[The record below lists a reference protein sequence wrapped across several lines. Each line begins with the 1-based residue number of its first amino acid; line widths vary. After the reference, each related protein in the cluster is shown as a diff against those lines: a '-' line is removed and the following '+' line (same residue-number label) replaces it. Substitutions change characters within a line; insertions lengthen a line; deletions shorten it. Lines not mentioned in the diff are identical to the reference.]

1 MKNLMLLIL
10 VLILGACH
18 ETEGAFILDEFDDTA
33 EDIGTTPRYWLIAEA
48 AIIPRWK
55 VETDDFRPDPW
66 AALYRLGDQIGTTA
80 SCDMDAYNPKWEDH
94 IAARTVVEWL
104 NDSFSIVLYDY
115 ELEPS
120 GNSWL
125 GSCAVDI
132 TAAEIEHELSVTL
145 DDCKGAVQ
153 EIVITFERYDGPIDV
168 ETEKNPNC

>member
-1 MKNLMLLIL
+1 MKNVMLSIL
-10 VLILGACH
+10 TFALFGCH
-18 ETEGAFILDEFDDTA
+18 ETDGAFILEEFEDTTV
-33 EDIGTTPRYWLIAEA
+33 EETPRYWLVAEA

-94 IAARTVVEWL
+94 ITARTVVEWL
-104 NDSFSIVLYDY
+104 SDSYSIVLYDY

-145 DDCKGAVQ
+145 EDCKGAVQ
-153 EIVITFERYDGPIDV
+153 EIVIRLELYDGPIDH
-168 ETEKNPNC
+168 ESEKNPNC